1 MFWITRL
8 TTNSFSNTGRAIF
21 GAAAAFAHSRAS
33 PKEDSPSPVLASLNA
48 KDLFSFLARQTEA
61 PLDAFP
67 TKAIEGR
74 FACFLKGESHVRRR
88 YVH

>member
-1 MFWITRL
+1 MHL
-8 TTNSFSNTGRAIF
+8 
-21 GAAAAFAHSRAS
+21 
-33 PKEDSPSPVLASLNA
+33 
-48 KDLFSFLARQTEA
+48 DLFYLLARQTEA